1 MSFTAIRM
9 VLGLSVAAGFAAY
22 KYHTL
27 SNGTVAYSQFGG
39 SSSASMPTISAS
51 GSGGSAMDTVR
62 GLISQLGLDDGT
74 PAAAEGRSLGAL
86 KARQQTEGSPITT
99 LADADVAAQMAQA
112 LTLAEQ
118 MGASGDLPA
127 MELLNQLGLGNAP
140 DPSQGNSLTAMTA
153 RLRAGSGSAEDR
165 ADAEMEQQM
174 AQARALA
181 EQMGVP
187 GDSPALDILKQVAP
201 PSNDPIARLNQFKSE

>member
-27 SNGTVAYSQFGG
+27 SNGTAAFSQLSG
-39 SSSASMPTISAS
+39 SSSSSLQTASAS
-51 GSGGSAMDTVR
+51 GSGGSAFDTVR
-62 GLISQLGLDDGT
+62 DLIRQLGLDDGT
-74 PAAAEGRSLGAL
+74 PAATEGQSLGAF
-86 KARQQTEGSPITT
+86 KARQQVEGSPITT
-99 LADADVAAQMAQA
+99 LADADVAAQMTQA
-112 LTLAEQ
+112 LALAEQ

-127 MELLNQLGLGNAP
+127 MDLLNQLGLGNTP
-140 DPSQGNSLTAMTA
+140 DPTQGNSLTAMKA
-153 RLRAGSGSAEDR
+153 RQRVGSGSAEDR

-201 PSNDPIARLNQFKSE
+201 PSNDPIARLTHFKSE